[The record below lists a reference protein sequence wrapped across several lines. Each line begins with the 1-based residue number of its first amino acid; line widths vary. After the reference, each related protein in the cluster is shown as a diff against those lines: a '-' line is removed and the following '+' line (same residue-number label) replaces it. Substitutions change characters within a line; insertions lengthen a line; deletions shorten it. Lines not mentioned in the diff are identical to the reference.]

1 MFQLAVVITLA
12 SIWRHS
18 IETLFYVFTFPLRYS
33 QKKKKI
39 QTSTI
44 YQSAA
49 DTEDIQ
55 ETD

>member
-1 MFQLAVVITLA
+1 M
-12 SIWRHS
+12 
-18 IETLFYVFTFPLRYS
+18 YS
-33 QKKKKI
+33 PSLYGIHKKKKKKI

>member
-1 MFQLAVVITLA
+1 M
-12 SIWRHS
+12 
-18 IETLFYVFTFPLRYS
+18 YS
-33 QKKKKI
+33 PSLYGIHQKKKI

-44 YQSAA
+44 YQSAV